1 MRVVIRSVVVA
12 FVFLLILVTHGY
24 AQGYEEEKQQWGL
37 FLDGRNLEPDVLPI
51 NNSVGVSLP
60 IRFVIEGLG
69 GEIEWFA
76 ETKEVK
82 AKISQQELYILFK
95 NGIAEVV
102 KLNGVL
108 IQDLPDPVRIVSGRT
123 MIDLQL
129 VEKIVK
135 TPIRHY
141 ENLRLVHVDRNKNEL
156 LGTLANEAHK
166 ADEALYKILRRNV
179 LQSRIQLEHQI
190 TKHYSK
196 EIASLIIEHYYR
208 RDSNLQY
215 RVIPTEGPMTMAPVN
230 QIYHMEA
237 KSIGSQSNP
246 SWVLSVKRKPSL
258 FSTHWVHSQYEFRQ
272 QNKQWIIVEII
283 HQLVDNRERPIEVY
297 GGGAI

>member
-1 MRVVIRSVVVA
+1 MKVVLRYMVVT
-12 FVFLLILVTHGY
+12 FVFFLLLVSQGF
-24 AQGYEEEKQQWGL
+24 AQGYDEENQQWGL

-51 NNSVGVSLP
+51 NSSVGVSLP

-82 AKISQQELYILFK
+82 AKIDQQDLYILFK

-102 KLNGVL
+102 KLNGAPMR
-108 IQDLPDPVRIVSGRT
+108 DLREPVKIVTGRT

-129 VEKIVK
+129 VERIVK
-135 TPIRHY
+135 TPIRSY
-141 ENLRLVHVDRNKNEL
+141 DDLRLINIDNNNNEL

-166 ADEALYKILRRNV
+166 ADEALYRILRKNV
-179 LQSRIQLEHQI
+179 PQSRLQLEQQI
-190 TKHYSK
+190 TRHYSK
-196 EIASLIIEHYYR
+196 GIASLIIEHYYQ
-208 RDSNLQY
+208 RDSNHQY

-230 QIYHMEA
+230 QIFHMEV
-237 KSIGSQSNP
+237 KSVGNQSNP
-246 SWVLSVKRKPSL
+246 SWILSVKRKPTL

-272 QNKQWIIVEII
+272 LNKQWIIVEII
-283 HQLVDNRERPIEVY
+283 HHLVDNRERPIELY